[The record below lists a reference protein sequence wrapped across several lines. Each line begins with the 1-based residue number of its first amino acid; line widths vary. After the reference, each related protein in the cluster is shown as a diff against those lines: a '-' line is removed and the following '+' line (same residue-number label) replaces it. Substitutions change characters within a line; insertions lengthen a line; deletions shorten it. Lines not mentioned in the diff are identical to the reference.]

1 MESLMLSHLPKL
13 QIEEIYKVPYKHVT
27 SHLHANNEYVYLY
40 IYQIINGVHVLI
52 KMLNSHIFLIYIPE
66 SDIEE
71 IQTFFKNRDMEQL
84 SKRIFENYISIR
96 PDHPYC
102 ELGMFYMET
111 LSHKFSYSIKQNG
124 HLNKLS
130 ELDIFSLLNM
140 YWKLYYSDNRYNLLR
155 YPISEMYNQYN
166 PNIIDYNPSIT
177 LFTAPYDHK
186 RNQYST
192 FQDFIKQNS
201 IDYYMI
207 YI

>member
-1 MESLMLSHLPKL
+1 MESLMQSHLPKL
-13 QIEEIYKVPYKHVT
+13 QIAEIYKIPYKHVT
-27 SHLHANNEYVYLY
+27 SYSHEKNEYVYLY
-40 IYQIINGVHVLI
+40 IYQIINGVHVLV
-52 KMLNSHIFLIYIPE
+52 KMLNSHIFMIYIPE
-66 SDIEE
+66 ADIEI
-71 IQTFFKNRDMEQL
+71 IQTLFKNRDMEQL
-84 SKRIFENYISIR
+84 SKRIFENYISIQ

-124 HLNKLS
+124 YPNLS
-130 ELDIFSLLNM
+130 ELDIFFLLNM

-155 YPISEMYNQYN
+155 HRTSEMYNQYN
-166 PNIIDYNPSIT
+166 STLIDYNPSIT

-192 FQDFIKQNS
+192 FQDFIKNFS